1 MENKA
6 HALAAGVFVL
16 LVSAL
21 LVAMAMWLTRDVTNT
36 TAYELTTADGVN
48 GLQVQAAV
56 RYKGVAIGKVTDIR
70 FDPQQRSNVLVRIA
84 VSPQAPI
91 TASTFATLAF
101 QGVTG
106 LSFIQLDDTGG
117 STEPPPPGP
126 DGVPRIAL
134 RPNPLGQ
141 ISDQASV
148 LIGKVDQAVERIN
161 QVLAPENQAKLT
173 QALAEVGAAAA
184 SADRLARTA
193 DQTLRTQL
201 DPARADLPGLI
212 RQASSTL
219 KATEGV
225 ATDAR
230 RTLATLDAVA
240 GDARQ
245 GLARLERPR
254 RRAGARGRRRQHRH
268 PHHLAAA
275 AEPDRGRQPHHP
287 PPGPHRQHPGREPAG
302 PAVRQR
308 CHRARPGRARLRGAG
323 RHGHGFTLNGTMKL
337 IATVASSMRA
347 SSVFSQ

>member
-161 QVLAPENQAKLT
+161 QVLAPDNQAKLT

-245 GLARLERPR
+245 GLARLSGPGGVLERVDEGASTVTRTTLPQLQNLTEDASRTIR
-254 RRAGARGRRRQHRH
+254 RLDRIANTLGENPQALLYGSGAI
-268 PHHLAAA
+268 A
-275 AEPDRGRQPHHP
+275 
-287 PPGPHRQHPGREPAG
+287 PGPGEPGFVAPA
-302 PAVRQR
+302 
-308 CHRARPGRARLRGAG
+308 
-323 RHGHGFTLNGTMKL
+323 
-337 IATVASSMRA
+337 ATGVASH
-347 SSVFSQ
+347 